1 MPVDWYRRFV
11 PLRRIIFEQNQADLE
26 HATEELSG
34 YLERD
39 FSQSNGNLSETKQ
52 KPQEKGGCAAR
63 DASQGNASLTEMKQK
78 VQDKYRYCST
88 RRKVLL
94 DHVAEGYEHD
104 YWLVTLISGF

>member
-1 MPVDWYRRFV
+1 MKTFVRF
-11 PLRRIIFEQNQADLE
+11 RIIFEQNQADLE

-39 FSQSNGNLSETKQ
+39 FSQT
-52 KPQEKGGCAAR
+52 
-63 DASQGNASLTEMKQK
+63 NATLTEMKQK

-94 DHVAEGYEHD
+94 DHVTEGYECD
-104 YWLVTLISGF
+104 YWSVEILFFCSSELICSREYNEHV

>member
-1 MPVDWYRRFV
+1 MELGERDEQCLVF
-11 PLRRIIFEQNQADLE
+11 RIIFEQNQADLE

-39 FSQSNGNLSETKQ
+39 FSQT
-52 KPQEKGGCAAR
+52 
-63 DASQGNASLTEMKQK
+63 NACLTEMKQK

-94 DHVAEGYEHD
+94 DHVTEGYECD
-104 YWLVTLISGF
+104 YWSVDILFIVPSQFIYSREYNEHV

>member
-1 MPVDWYRRFV
+1 MKNFCF
-11 PLRRIIFEQNQADLE
+11 LFESIFLFRIIFEQNQADLE

-39 FSQSNGNLSETKQ
+39 SNQITN
-52 KPQEKGGCAAR
+52 
-63 DASQGNASLTEMKQK
+63 LTEMKQK

-94 DHVAEGYEHD
+94 DHVTEGYDCD
-104 YWLVTLISGF
+104 YW

>member
-1 MPVDWYRRFV
+1 MHSISNETIIRKCLDVDLLKECIV
-11 PLRRIIFEQNQADLE
+11 SLSLLRIIFEQNQADLE

-39 FSQSNGNLSETKQ
+39 FSQTNG
-52 KPQEKGGCAAR
+52 
-63 DASQGNASLTEMKQK
+63 SLTEMKQK

-94 DHVAEGYEHD
+94 DHVAEGYD
-104 YWLVTLISGF
+104 